1 MFNMKNIWA
10 SQYDFDRTNSV
21 ENVQKNPNHQD
32 KSTLQRS
39 LTCRR
44 NQPLRIQRNLS
55 MRNTRVNSAPSS
67 PNKGQHRDLSC
78 HSSLSRAGSF
88 LSQDGLSA
96 SGKGSALSLGEKIS
110 SIINI
115 PSQVVCQLSWVK
127 VVLPVVHITR
137 SILSFNTNL

>member
-1 MFNMKNIWA
+1 MQYRNPTFLFQTRCKSEHSMFNMKNIWA

-32 KSTLQRS
+32 ESTLQRS

-44 NQPLRIQRNLS
+44 KQPLRIQRNLS
-55 MRNTRVNSAPSS
+55 MRNTKVNSAPSS
-67 PNKGQHRDLSC
+67 PNIRQQRDLSC

-96 SGKGSALSLGEKIS
+96 SALSLGEKIS
-110 SIINI
+110 SII
-115 PSQVVCQLSWVK
+115 
-127 VVLPVVHITR
+127 T
-137 SILSFNTNL
+137 

>member
-21 ENVQKNPNHQD
+21 ENVQTNPNHQD

-55 MRNTRVNSAPSS
+55 MRNTRVNITPSS
-67 PNKGQHRDLSC
+67 PNMRQQRDLSC
-78 HSSLSRAGSF
+78 HSSMSRAGSF
-88 LSQDGLSA
+88 LSQEGFSA
-96 SGKGSALSLGEKIS
+96 SRQSSALSLGEKIS

-115 PSQVVCQLSWVK
+115 PIQVVSQLY
-127 VVLPVVHITR
+127 
-137 SILSFNTNL
+137 N